1 MLPESVRGLP
11 GVQSALLTATWVQRR
26 YFDWR
31 HNVRTTGDLALANM
45 DAVSPVTSLSG
56 HYHPIHPRAAR
67 RILGQLPEID
77 HSKYTFIDLGSGKG
91 LMLLMAAEYPY
102 AAIHG
107 VEFSRKLHQVAERNI
122 ATYRNPRQ
130 RCFNLQSINVDA
142 RDYEFPHTPLVVYM
156 FSPFRHEL
164 LERVLQN
171 LDRSLEEVPRD
182 VLVVYVYALDA
193 YLFDRM
199 KHLKLYPFQLVL
211 DSKVYRST
219 CSDQGV
225 VNNGCRSVQET
236 LPPLISR

>member
-1 MLPESVRGLP
+1 MLPEIVRKLP
-11 GVQSALLTATWVQRR
+11 GVQSALLTATWAQRR

-31 HNVRTTGDLALANM
+31 HRVSTTGDLALEHM
-45 DAVSPVTSLSG
+45 DAVSPVTALSG

-67 RILGQLPEID
+67 RILANLPELD

-91 LMLLMAAEYPY
+91 LMLLMAAEYPF

-107 VEFSRKLHQVAERNI
+107 VEFSRTLHHVAERNI

-130 RCFNLQSINVDA
+130 RSFNLRSINVDA
-142 RDYEFPHTPLVVYM
+142 ADYEFPRTPLVVYL

-182 VLVVYVYALDA
+182 VVVVYMCALDA
-193 YLFDRM
+193 YLFDRL
-199 KHLKLYPFQLVL
+199 KHLRLYPLQPVL
-211 DSKVYRST
+211 ESKVYRST
-219 CSDQGV
+219 SGEDV
-225 VNNGCRSVQET
+225 VHHAAVG
-236 LPPLISR
+236 PLAHSS